1 MIAKAKS
8 ISHGI
13 NGLNYI
19 TGVSA
24 NKKHPEKIFH
34 VCDNLLA
41 PGLDPMGIWNSVKLD
56 SLPHPRMRN
65 NIIRMEISPAK
76 EHTENFTME
85 DWRQL
90 WHDFVT
96 EFDRQE
102 FKGKC
107 KGILSPKTNVA
118 GSKYTVWLHED
129 AKSGIPHLHAAV
141 SRVDCNGVINN
152 DSNIHLRAQRA
163 AERIARKRGWRTAA
177 SVHEVDRQTVGD
189 DCMDVLRQM
198 KEWSPDG
205 YFDGLRAKGYEVH
218 TRPDDDGKIHGYA
231 LCMGNAKFKAS
242 ELGKGRNLML
252 TKLEGTWKKLH
263 TQTAQHTQT
272 GQPEQKPERKP
283 GQNPERTPGQTPE
296 RKPGTDADTSCQY
309 DYTVSRHDTRR
320 VEFPHGD
327 GTYTR
332 FIPEK
337 VMQLFEDEFDYRE
350 TENWADLINE
360 ACYHFAV
367 AMSCMAFLNAP
378 TYTSGGGGGSSDNDL
393 PKKRDDLEEEMERA
407 RRCAQAARSKIGVI
421 RRSRYKR

>member
-13 NGLNYI
+13 NALNYI

-56 SLPHPRMRN
+56 SLSHPRMRN
-65 NIIRMEISPAK
+65 NIIRIEISPAK
-76 EHTENFTME
+76 EHTADFTME

-102 FKGKC
+102 FKGKR
-107 KGILSPKTNVA
+107 KSILSPKTNIA
-118 GSKYTVWLHED
+118 GSRYTVWLHEE

-177 SVHEVDRQTVGD
+177 SVHEVNRLTVGD
-189 DCMDVLRQM
+189 DCMAVLRQM
-198 KEWSPDG
+198 KEWSLDG
-205 YFDGLRAKGYEVH
+205 YFGGLRARGYEVH
-218 TRPDDDGKIHGYA
+218 TRPDNDGIIHGYA

-242 ELGKGRNLML
+242 ELGKGRNLMV
-252 TKLEGTWKKLH
+252 TKLEATWNRLH
-263 TQTAQHTQT
+263 TDNKQSITPHTQDL
-272 GQPEQKPERKP
+272 EQKAGHETERKP
-283 GQNPERTPGQTPE
+283 
-296 RKPGTDADTSCQY
+296 DTMH
-309 DYTVSRHDTRR
+309 DYTVSRPGTRS
-320 VEFPHGD
+320 VEFPHEGE
-327 GTYTR
+327 TYTR

-350 TENWADLINE
+350 TENYDELTNE
-360 ACYHFAV
+360 AC
-367 AMSCMAFLNAP
+367 FLFSVMQGFIAALNTP
-378 TYTSGGGGGSSDNDL
+378 DCPSGGGGSSDNDL

-407 RRCAQAARSKIGVI
+407 WRCAQAARSKIGTV
-421 RRSRYKR
+421 RRNRYKR